1 MMEIMDNDEYEA
13 ETIRLALAG
22 DAEFGLEVLKLC
34 RTGLDNGRLSPELA
48 HYLAERITD
57 LLDGVRPDRAL
68 CIAPERERGQPKN
81 PFPDWKNDLGA
92 FAAVLSQ
99 RGYAPQRI
107 AEAMCDVR
115 RIKYDKPLDESDAHK
130 IRKDYEPM
138 QRLEIDNL
146 MRFVGPYGEVLKDYP
161 PVE

>member
-1 MMEIMDNDEYEA
+1 MTDDEYEA
-13 ETIRLALAG
+13 ESIRRALAG
-22 DAEFGLEVLKLC
+22 DAEAGDEVLRMC
-34 RTGLDNGRLSPELA
+34 RTGLDNGKLSAELA
-48 HYLAERITD
+48 YYLAERITD
-57 LLDGVRPDRAL
+57 LLSGIPPDRAL
-68 CIAPERERGQPKN
+68 CIAPERGRGQPKN

-115 RIKYDKPLDESDAHK
+115 RTKYDKPLDESDAHK
-130 IRKDYEPM
+130 IRKTYEPM
-138 QRLEIDNL
+138 QRMGIDDL
-146 MRFVGPYGEVLKDYP
+146 MRFVGPYGKELKDYP